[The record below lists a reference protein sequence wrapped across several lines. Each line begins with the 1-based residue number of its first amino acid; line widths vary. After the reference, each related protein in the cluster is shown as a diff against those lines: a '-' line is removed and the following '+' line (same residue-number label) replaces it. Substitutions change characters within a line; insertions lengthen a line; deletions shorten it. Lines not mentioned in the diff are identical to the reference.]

1 VTLSEHDQQMV
12 RRAMTGDEKAFTF
25 LVGQFSRLV
34 YTHAYTLLGSRQEA
48 EDVTQECFLRAFQF
62 RIRLQDP
69 AKFPQWLLAI
79 ARNLAL
85 DRYRQH
91 HEVVSLDDPTQPQ
104 PAEEATPLPLA
115 AMATRER
122 QAEVV
127 AALEKL
133 PARYRDA
140 VTMRYL
146 EGYDH
151 QAIRQQLHVSDGAL
165 RGILGRALVRLR
177 NLLGPKEKDV

>member
-1 VTLSEHDQQMV
+1 
-12 RRAMTGDEKAFTF
+12 MTGDERAFTF

-34 YTHAYTLLGSRQEA
+34 YAHVYTLLGNHQEA
-48 EDVTQECFLRAFQF
+48 EDVTQECFLRAFRF

-69 AKFPQWLLAI
+69 AKFPQWLLSI
-79 ARNLAL
+79 ARNLAR

-91 HEVVSLDDPTQPQ
+91 HEVVSLDDPAQPH
-104 PAEEATPLPLA
+104 PLEDATPVPLA

-133 PARYRDA
+133 PPRYREA

-146 EGYDH
+146 EGCGH

-177 NLLGPKEKDV
+177 NLLGPKETDI